1 MKKTVRL
8 NESELVGVIH
18 KIISEQQKQQSID
31 GIVNRFKKTINE
43 QAAKPAVTPINKT
56 ANWDGFA
63 NYLVTTYYCVKE
75 DENKVTYTME
85 NKLTA
90 SVTFTQSQTNPELG
104 AIGMT
109 ITFIDPTIVKTN
121 GATISAI
128 QNLLG
133 ARLANNSIVGNKPQG
148 YLTQVINNT
157 FKSLFNGVKIGG
169 KSIQQIEDNTI
180 RQDVQMDAVNVR

>member
-1 MKKTVRL
+1 MKKYIFT
-8 NESELVGVIH
+8 E
-18 KIISEQQKQQSID
+18 EQIKKVID
-31 GIVNRFKKTINE
+31 GVVNE
-43 QAAKPAVTPINKT
+43 QAVSNKFNVPATGKPAVVAINKT
-56 ANWDGFA
+56 ANWGGFA
-63 NYLVTTYYCVKE
+63 DYLVSSYYCVKE
-75 DENKVTYTME
+75 NENKVTYTME

-104 AIGMT
+104 AISMV

-148 YLTQVINNT
+148 YLTQHINNV
-157 FKSLFNGVKIGG
+157 FKTLFNGIKIGG
-169 KSIQQIEDNTI
+169 QTILQIEDNTI
-180 RQDVQMDAVNVR
+180 RKDVQGDVVNVR

>member
-18 KIISEQQKQQSID
+18 KIISEQQKHQSID

-56 ANWDGFA
+56 ANWAGFA
-63 NYLVTTYYCVKE
+63 DYLVSSYYCVKE

-85 NKLTA
+85 NKVTA

-104 AIGMT
+104 AMSMT

-148 YLTQVINNT
+148 YLTQQIDKV
-157 FKSLFNGVKIGG
+157 FKTLFNGIKIGG
-169 KSIQQIEDNTI
+169 QTILQIEDNTI
-180 RQDVQMDAVNVR
+180 RKDTQGDVVNVR